1 MVLPLL
7 LLVLP
12 GAACMF
18 SLGVGLWVVC
28 SQLLTA
34 DIPAAVGHRVK
45 LWVLHCLLE
54 LLMTWGRIFEKLRIC
69 SMPEFVRFVHDLQP
83 LKKDPDVRVTD
94 LRYGTIPVRLYQPKA
109 SSCTL
114 RRGIVF
120 YHGGGGILGSLNTHH
135 SICCHLSKESDA
147 VLLAVGYRKLPQHK
161 SPVPIRDCLAATI
174 RFLKSL
180 KTYGVDPA
188 RVVVCGESAGGAAAA
203 FICQN
208 LVDSPDLP
216 KIRAQ
221 ILIYPTLQ
229 CLDFQSP
236 SYQQNKNI
244 PLLSLSF
251 LFYCLCSYLDISP
264 SWKSTVLKGAHLPAE
279 VWEKYRKWIGVENIP
294 ERFKKRGYRWM
305 PREPLNEDAYQEA
318 KFMLDLANSPLLA
331 EDEVVFRLPEACIV
345 SCEYDLLRDHSLL
358 YKKRLEDLRVPVTW
372 HHMEDGFHGVFATFD
387 MGFLSFPCS
396 SRIMNAVVHFLKG
409 L

>member
-12 GAACMF
+12 GAACVF

-34 DIPAAVGHRVK
+34 DIPAAVGHPLK

-161 SPVPIRDCLAATI
+161 SPVPVSDCLAATI

-203 FICQN
+203 IICQN

-331 EDEVVFRLPEACIV
+331 EDEVVSRLPEACIV

-372 HHMEDGFHGVFATFD
+372 HHMEDGFHGVFTTFD